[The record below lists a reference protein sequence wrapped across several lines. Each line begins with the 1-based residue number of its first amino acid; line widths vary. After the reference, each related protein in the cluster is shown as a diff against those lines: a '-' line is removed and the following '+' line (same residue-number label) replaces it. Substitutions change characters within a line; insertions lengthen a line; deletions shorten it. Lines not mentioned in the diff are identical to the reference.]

1 MQTPAKQ
8 ERIAIR
14 TATPD
19 DARELLEI
27 YAPYVT
33 KTAITFEYEIPALEE
48 FRDRIANTLKKY
60 PYLVE
65 IGRAHV

>member
-48 FRDRIANTLKKY
+48 FRDRIANT
-60 PYLVE
+60 V
-65 IGRAHV
+65 